1 MLIVKLRVDTVL
13 FFQKQLK
20 LILPKM
26 NFVDEA
32 IPPPPLDSQANSEAG
47 ELLGTVDLPAS
58 TELLAYYRTR
68 IQDFEKER
76 NEFIEVS

>member
-1 MLIVKLRVDTVL
+1 
-13 FFQKQLK
+13 
-20 LILPKM
+20 M

-32 IPPPPLDSQANSEAG
+32 IPPPPRDSQANSEAG

-76 NEFIEVS
+76 NEFIEVSQGILFFFV